1 MEKTFNQEELDLLE
15 KSASKQEKFPK
26 ELFIKE
32 MKNYFI
38 QKNKKIDENTI
49 NKFSLII
56 IEKLERKSFY
66 NQINHVTKRI
76 DNIYQKSDLATSNI
90 ICHFVKRIK
99 NTLINYYNTTDKTK
113 NYLKKNKYGQRKE
126 IFKQIK
132 PFLKSIKNSKIEKF
146 NPDFYLFLD
155 RSPKIEIL
163 NTRFKIAEILGKL
176 ETTHPDVIVSLKDK
190 KIILTKTYKIQKQYL
205 ELSIISDYTI
215 EESKIN
221 AAFDSQQAINKIEKN
236 YKNSLE
242 HLNLELYKEYE
253 NLIMDLQSDSV
264 DLSHENLVIESEL
277 YAFKHEEDKVDYLLN
292 VKMKELKNIQDKY
305 LIERSIVKKQ
315 FKDMYPLARTKK
327 RKIKMFVGE
336 TNSGKTYSSFR
347 CILGKNNGLFLAPL
361 RLLALEGQE
370 NIEELGYPCNLLT
383 GEEQDI
389 KPEAQFCSST
399 IEMLNI
405 EKEYDIVI
413 IDEIQM
419 IFDKERGWAWTQAL
433 VGANAK
439 EIVLTGSKEAID
451 AVKFIAEYTG
461 DELEIIELQ
470 KKTKLEKIKQ
480 KVRSVKDIP
489 DHTAVVCFSKKRILD
504 LKNKYESETGKK
516 ASVIFGALA
525 PETRR
530 EEARRFRE
538 NETMV
543 VFATDAIGMGLNLP
557 IKNVLFDSLEKSNG
571 VPNEKEQISS
581 ALAKQIAGRAG
592 RYKFYDIGY
601 YGMFGFQETEELDEL
616 LSAPYEEHDHKFFY
630 KVPFTVFEELSMI
643 LDTFDCY
650 QIMSKFIQNYD
661 LVEDNFIKTD
671 YTKLLEKAKI
681 IEYFSNNIKVR
692 ENQVVHKMGLYEKYQ
707 LIFSPIDVEHEETKF
722 LFESIVRKILRRT
735 DFDFNK
741 ELMSSMTK
749 IVTIEDLNEIEN
761 HLKALDA
768 YNWLSF
774 NFKDIFK
781 IDINEIKKEKAILN
795 DLVQFFLK
803 EDGKLQK
810 KCKICNIYLDLGD
823 KSCCQRCLKKKR
835 R

>member
-15 KSASKQEKFPK
+15 KSATNQTKFPK
-26 ELFIKE
+26 EQFIKE
-32 MKNYFI
+32 MKNYFS
-38 QKNKKIDENTI
+38 QKNKKVDENNI
-49 NKFSLII
+49 NKFTSAII
-56 IEKLERKSFY
+56 DKLERKSFF
-66 NQINHVTKRI
+66 NQINYVTKRI
-76 DNIYQKSDLATSNI
+76 NFIYREDNKATSEL
-90 ICHFVKRIK
+90 IK
-99 NTLINYYNTTDKTK
+99 YFITKIKSSLMNYYNVSDKTK
-113 NYLKKNKYGQRKE
+113 NLIKKNKYGQRKE
-126 IFKQIK
+126 IFIQIK
-132 PFLKSIKNSKIEKF
+132 PFLKSIKMSKIERL
-146 NPDFYLFLD
+146 NLDFYSFLE
-155 RSPKIEIL
+155 RSPKMEIISTRLKISEIISKINSL
-163 NTRFKIAEILGKL
+163 N
-176 ETTHPDVIVSLKDK
+176 PDVTVSLKDK
-190 KIILTKTYKIQKQYL
+190 KIVMTRLYKVEKQYL
-205 ELSIISDYTI
+205 DVTIISDYII

-221 AAFDSQQAINKIEKN
+221 VSFDPQQALNKIEKN

-242 HLNLELYKEYE
+242 NLNLDLYKEYE
-253 NLIMDLQSDSV
+253 NLIMDLQSDNV
-264 DLSHENLVIESEL
+264 DLSREDLMIENEL
-277 YAFKHEEDKVDYLLN
+277 YAFKHEEDKIDYLLN
-292 VKMKELKNIQDKY
+292 VKIKDLKNIQDRY
-305 LIERSIVKKQ
+305 LIERSIVKKH
-315 FKDMYPLARTKK
+315 FKDMYPLARQKK
-327 RKIKMFVGE
+327 RKIKLFVGV
-336 TNSGKTYSSFR
+336 TNSGKTYNSFR

-433 VGANAK
+433 VGANAH
-439 EIVLTGSKEAID
+439 EIVLTGSKECVE
-451 AVKFIAEYTG
+451 AVKFLADYTG
-461 DELEIIELQ
+461 DSLEIVELE

-480 KVRSVKDIP
+480 KVRLIKDIP

-504 LKNKYESETGKK
+504 LKNRYESETGKK

-538 NETMV
+538 NETLV

-557 IKNVLFDSLEKSNG
+557 IKNVLFDALEKSNG
-571 VPNEKEQISS
+571 VPNEKEKISS

-592 RYKFYDIGY
+592 RFKYYDTGY
-601 YGMFGFQETEELDEL
+601 YGMFGFQEPDELEELL
-616 LSAPYEEHDHKFFY
+616 ASPYEEHDNKFFY

-681 IEYFSNNIKVR
+681 IEYYSNNIKVR
-692 ENQVVHKMGLYEKYQ
+692 EHQIVHKMGLYEKYQ
-707 LIFSPIDVEHEETKF
+707 LIFSPIDIDHDDTKF

-749 IVTIEDLNEIEN
+749 IVTIEDLNEIETN
-761 HLKALDA
+761 LKTLDA
-768 YNWLSF
+768 YNWLNF
-774 NFKDIFK
+774 NFKHIFK
-781 IDINEIKKEKAILN
+781 LDINEIKKEKAILN

-810 KCKICNIYLDLGD
+810 KCRICNIYLDLGD
-823 KSCCQRCLKKKR
+823 KSCCPRCLKKKKR
-835 R
+835 

>member
-1 MEKTFNQEELDLLE
+1 MEKKFSQEELELLE
-15 KSASKQEKFPK
+15 KSAINQNKFPK
-26 ELFIKE
+26 EEFIKE

-38 QKNKKIDENTI
+38 QKNKKINE
-49 NKFSLII
+49 SLIEKI
-56 IEKLERKSFY
+56 TITVIDKLERRSFF
-66 NQINHVTKRI
+66 NQINFVIKRINFIYEKDEKATSQLIVHVTKKI
-76 DNIYQKSDLATSNI
+76 KSS
-90 ICHFVKRIK
+90 
-99 NTLINYYNTTDKTK
+99 LINYYNTNDKTK
-113 NYLKKNKYGQRKE
+113 SIVRKNKYGQRKE

-132 PFLKSIKNSKIEKF
+132 SVLKNIKLSKIEKL
-146 NPDFYLFLD
+146 NLDFYSFLD

-163 NTRFKIAEILGKL
+163 QTRLKIAEILCKINSSY
-176 ETTHPDVIVSLKDK
+176 PDIEVTLKDK
-190 KIILTKTYKIQKQYL
+190 KIVMTKIYKYEKQYL
-205 ELSIISDYTI
+205 DVSIISDFVI
-215 EESKIN
+215 EEAKIN
-221 AAFDSQQAINKIEKN
+221 AAFDPQYALSKINKN
-236 YKNSLE
+236 YMNSV
-242 HLNLELYKEYE
+242 NNINIDLYNDYE
-253 NLIMDLQSDSV
+253 NLIIDLQSDGV
-264 DLSHENLVIESEL
+264 DLSKERLVIENQI
-277 YAFKHEEDKVDYLLN
+277 YAYKHEEDQIDYLLS
-292 VKMKELKNIQDKY
+292 VKIKDLKNIKDKY
-305 LIERSIVKKQ
+305 LIEKSIVKKQ
-315 FKDMYPLARTKK
+315 FKDMYPMARTKQ
-327 RKIKMFVGE
+327 RKIKLFVGE
-336 TNSGKTYSSFR
+336 TNSGKTYSSFK
-347 CILGKNNGLFLAPL
+347 CIQGKNNGLFLAPL

-370 NIEELGYPCNLLT
+370 NIEEMGYPCNLLT
-383 GEEQDI
+383 GEEQDV

-439 EIVLTGSKEAID
+439 EIVLTGSKEAIE
-451 AVKFIAEYTG
+451 AVKFLADYTG
-461 DELEIIELQ
+461 DTLEIIELE

-480 KVRSVKDIP
+480 KVKTVKEIP

-504 LKNKYESETGKK
+504 LKNKYENETGKK

-530 EEARRFRE
+530 EESRRFRE

-571 VPNEKEQISS
+571 VPNEKQQISS

-592 RYKFYDIGY
+592 RYKYYDNGY
-601 YGMFGFQETEELDEL
+601 YGMFGFQEIDELEELL
-616 LSAPYEEHDHKFFY
+616 KAPYEEHENKFFY

-650 QIMSKFIQNYD
+650 EIMSKFISNYD
-661 LVEDNFIKTD
+661 LIEDNFIKTD

-681 IEYFSNNIKVR
+681 IEYYSMNIKVR
-692 ENQVVHKMGLYEKYQ
+692 EHQIVHKMGLYEKYQ
-707 LIFSPIDVEHEETKF
+707 LIFSPIDIDHDETKF
-722 LFESIVRKILRRT
+722 LFESIVRKILRKT

-741 ELMSSMTK
+741 ELLSKMTK
-749 IVTIEDLNEIEN
+749 IVTIEDLNEIETN
-761 HLKALDA
+761 LKGLDA

-781 IDINEIKKEKAILN
+781 IDMNEIKKEKSILN

-810 KCKICNIYLDLGD
+810 KCRICNIYLDLED
-823 KSCCQRCLKKKR
+823 KSCCQRCIKR
-835 R
+835 KRK